1 MSIRVP
7 QRADREVQDA
17 FSDADRVVSVLWKEV
32 EALRSELTALR
43 APAAAA
49 PLASHTN
56 LGDVTIHGA
65 LHVAGDTTLS
75 GDLVAPGQLDG
86 FVGVGQ
92 TAGMSAASRVVEV
105 HGSLAVGS
113 AIACETLFARNL
125 KTPRGLVYRL
135 STNVTDVGNV
145 GTGEDTLTFPQRHGS

>member
-17 FSDADRVVSVLWKEV
+17 LRDAEQAVSDLQAAV
-32 EALRSELTALR
+32 EALRAELAAVRALIPTAG
-43 APAAAA
+43 PI
-49 PLASHTN
+49 PSHTN
-56 LGDVTIHGA
+56 LGDVTIHGS
-65 LHVAGDTTLS
+65 LHVAGDTTLA
-75 GDLVAPGQLDG
+75 GELVAPGQLDG

-113 AIACETLFARNL
+113 AIECETLRCRNL
-125 KTPRGLVYRL
+125 IY
-135 STNVTDVGNV
+135 
-145 GTGEDTLTFPQRHGS
+145 TGTLTTP